1 MSDRA
6 DFLAGIAA
14 SGCGSMFGIEG
25 DDFGSFDYPY
35 PDPSPPAGLHGGLDY
50 GMLDVDPVSCDED
63 SDSGSP
69 SKAQQ
74 SSKSTRRTL
83 NDSDEL
89 DGSEQSKPNKAEKAK
104 KRAERREASIQRK
117 YEKKLEKLK
126 KKKKSHGKALL
137 VHLSEESMENL
148 SRIAR
153 EARSEFA
160 GSPEKKF
167 EHVKWAVTTLTA
179 AGYAHYVHLIGV
191 DKEMQQQLSH
201 LERKDEPTQAIT
213 LTLAQFR
220 MNKAER
226 KSLYNRTPKT
236 SLTRSQQR
244 QLKATGTYKVPYIRP
259 SRKERPLAFVK
270 VSRARREKFNEMVDL
285 SNQKV
290 GLDQETQ
297 KQFHAWARLQLDKK
311 WVPKYNE
318 LFPVR

>member
-1 MSDRA
+1 MRA

-50 GMLDVDPVSCDED
+50 GMLDVDLVSCDED
-63 SDSGSP
+63 SNSGSP

-89 DGSEQSKPNKAEKAK
+89 DGSARSPRSAQ
-104 KRAERREASIQRK
+104 RDRK
-117 YEKKLEKLK
+117 YEKKLEKL

-213 LTLAQFR
+213 LTLAQFK

>member
-1 MSDRA
+1 PSPTMCDRA

-25 DDFGSFDYPY
+25 DDFGSFDYAY

-50 GMLDVDPVSCDED
+50 GMLDVDLVSCDED
-63 SDSGSP
+63 SDSG
-69 SKAQQ
+69 QQ

-83 NDSDEL
+83 NDSDDL
-89 DGSEQSKPNKAEKAK
+89 DGSTQSKPNKAEKTK

-126 KKKKSHGKALL
+126 KKKSHGKALL
-137 VHLSEESMENL
+137 
-148 SRIAR
+148 
-153 EARSEFA
+153 FA

-179 AGYAHYVHLIGV
+179 ADYAHYVHLIGV

-201 LERKDEPTQAIT
+201 LERKDEPTQAII
-213 LTLAQFR
+213 LTLAQFK

>member
-25 DDFGSFDYPY
+25 DDFGSFDSPY

-50 GMLDVDPVSCDED
+50 GMLDVDLVSCDED

-83 NDSDEL
+83 NDSDDL
-89 DGSEQSKPNKAEKAK
+89 DGSTQSKPNKAEKTK

-137 VHLSEESMENL
+137 VHLSEDSIENL

-160 GSPEKKF
+160 GSSEKKF

-179 AGYAHYVHLIGV
+179 AGYAHYVHLIGN
-191 DKEMQQQLSH
+191 DKEMQQH
-201 LERKDEPTQAIT
+201 
-213 LTLAQFR
+213 
-220 MNKAER
+220 
-226 KSLYNRTPKT
+226 
-236 SLTRSQQR
+236 
-244 QLKATGTYKVPYIRP
+244 
-259 SRKERPLAFVK
+259 
-270 VSRARREKFNEMVDL
+270 
-285 SNQKV
+285 
-290 GLDQETQ
+290 
-297 KQFHAWARLQLDKK
+297 
-311 WVPKYNE
+311 
-318 LFPVR
+318 

>member
-35 PDPSPPAGLHGGLDY
+35 PDPSPPAGLHGDLDY
-50 GMLDVDPVSCDED
+50 GMLDVDLVSCDED
-63 SDSGSP
+63 SDFGSH

-74 SSKSTRRTL
+74 SNKSTRRT
-83 NDSDEL
+83 L

-104 KRAERREASIQRK
+104 KRAERREASIQRR

-126 KKKKSHGKALL
+126 KMKSHGKALL

-179 AGYAHYVHLIGV
+179 AGY
-191 DKEMQQQLSH
+191 
-201 LERKDEPTQAIT
+201 
-213 LTLAQFR
+213 
-220 MNKAER
+220 
-226 KSLYNRTPKT
+226 
-236 SLTRSQQR
+236 
-244 QLKATGTYKVPYIRP
+244 
-259 SRKERPLAFVK
+259 
-270 VSRARREKFNEMVDL
+270 
-285 SNQKV
+285 
-290 GLDQETQ
+290 
-297 KQFHAWARLQLDKK
+297 
-311 WVPKYNE
+311 
-318 LFPVR
+318 

>member
-1 MSDRA
+1 MRA

-25 DDFGSFDYPY
+25 DDFGSFDYAY

-50 GMLDVDPVSCDED
+50 GMLDVDLVSCDED

-83 NDSDEL
+83 NDSDDL
-89 DGSEQSKPNKAEKAK
+89 DGSTQSKPNKAEKTK

-126 KKKKSHGKALL
+126 KKKSHGKALL
-137 VHLSEESMENL
+137 SPW
-148 SRIAR
+148 RIFHASQGKQ
-153 EARSEFA
+153 ARSEFA

-179 AGYAHYVHLIGV
+179 ADYAHYVHLIGV

-201 LERKDEPTQAIT
+201 LERKDEPTQAII
-213 LTLAQFR
+213 LTLAQFK